1 MKSSTKVDSPVDKII
16 GDYNLQEKITKLL
29 EEYKIS
35 FGELAQILGISKQTL
50 TKKIIGTMDFTYP
63 EMTKLIDLFH
73 IDDPQEFFFS

>member
-1 MKSSTKVDSPVDKII
+1 MSHRSSI

-50 TKKIIGTMDFTYP
+50 TKKVLGNMDWTYP
-63 EMTKLIDLFH
+63 EMTKLIELFD